1 MYQLAF
7 EIMSNPDRDHGDWRE
22 SHTLTA
28 KTIDEIRTMVRDF
41 QGENNIG
48 GGNWGVATLTQ
59 DGNLVGYM
67 SYNGRIWKGRY
78 WEGQQEEV
86 I

>member
-59 DGNLVGYM
+59 NGNLVGYM
-67 SYNGRIWKGRY
+67 SYNGRIWKGKY
-78 WEGQQEEV
+78 WESQQEEV